1 MRKKQLLT
9 KMLLVALCLMGANGF
24 ALAEEWTPIFTQDYE
39 DSGTIATGWDNPNS
53 RLNTSQVIRS
63 GETHYG
69 KINAG
74 STNGATF
81 TYTGLTNSGIVGT
94 VYGTLEQYKIE
105 FDMAIIPVDGSKN
118 STAQTPSFT
127 IYDSSN
133 NNLCHW
139 QVTTPSYTAASNSTG
154 SFFLGS
160 AQSETATFTANTT
173 PYFYHI
179 TIVAETG
186 EATKMT
192 VKDITANTSVEYT
205 LSENFIRIGKF
216 TYTSGKTQGGL
227 CLDDLTVSMN
237 IEPYTTRA
245 SSATTAYTAI
255 KDVIMNST
263 VKNTLESL
271 KTGLDAYATN
281 DDIVADVSGYVSAI
295 ASLET
300 AVSNAQES
308 ADNFALLND
317 LIASAK
323 PAGYVAPEGAST
335 VYTANADVN
344 PADLADAVRTA
355 IITSGTAASNTDISA
370 LIVNKGFELG
380 NTLGWTIDGDPAT
393 GGSDADNNGCVV
405 TTDAI
410 GGSYTYY
417 TGWNGRNV
425 NQRIVGLPAGS
436 YKLTAKARSWTNG
449 VWRCTIALVA
459 NGGASDPVTMEGVN
473 TDLEYTFAVTGN
485 ETYVN
490 IGIAG
495 TNEASSPY
503 PNGGSWGYYCDDFTL
518 TYVGQDEVGMAKA
531 SLNEEIAA
539 ATTVKNSW
547 TPKVGTTPFKYN
559 STYYDA
565 LVTELGEAA
574 TVAASGSTTASDYTT
589 AKSELEAAKEA
600 MASSTL
606 ILPAAD
612 KYYRLYLA
620 DNGVSTG
627 KNINMLKY
635 GSGNTTITTTPYPV
649 KFVASGDN
657 YIIENPYDYY
667 IVTPKGNT
675 SAWGAYKDLVEGE
688 TMEVSANVWSV
699 IPQEDGTF
707 KMLSE
712 QASWKG
718 WNWYLGTHSTDEG
731 AMVSPYDNT
740 YPSGQREATKT
751 NWLCSEPVELTNVT
765 LSVNATAGW
774 GTFIAPYD
782 NLKPETVKAYTVANK
797 DNGRVYFEESEEDVL
812 SANTPYILST
822 EEAENVSVALK
833 GIATNGETA
842 TYTVNGLVG
851 LMTAGSVPVG
861 SYVMQYQNSNTAFYK
876 VTDSPMTGTA
886 YRCYLD
892 LDNVPA
898 KTSGARQVISF
909 NVYGDDDT
917 TGISQ
922 MENGKLRIGESVY
935 NLNGQRID
943 GSWMNSGIYIHNGR
957 KVVVK

>member
-1 MRKKQLLT
+1 MDAAVGALPTTYVGAVKAQTTALSDMTDALLT
-9 KMLLVALCLMGANGF
+9 EVDASSWTGANGTYGGV
-24 ALAEEWTPIFTQDYE
+24 AAERY
-39 DSGTIATGWDNPNS
+39 
-53 RLNTSQVIRS
+53 
-63 GETHYG
+63 
-69 KINAG
+69 
-74 STNGATF
+74 NG
-81 TYTGLTNSGIVGT
+81 
-94 VYGTLEQYKIE
+94 
-105 FDMAIIPVDGSKN
+105 
-118 STAQTPSFT
+118 
-127 IYDSSN
+127 
-133 NNLCHW
+133 
-139 QVTTPSYTAASNSTG
+139 
-154 SFFLGS
+154 
-160 AQSETATFTANTT
+160 NTT
-173 PYFYHI
+173 PYSTGKILYQTVSGLHAGYYQVKFYG
-179 TIVAETG
+179 VANVARNLTSEYYGSGIAQMYANDETQDVDVIYQ
-186 EATKMT
+186 EACSPISDTYLRTFT
-192 VKDITANTSVEYT
+192 VY
-205 LSENFIRIGKF
+205 LSEDNSSIEFGIK
-216 TYTSGKTQGGL
+216 
-227 CLDDLTVSMN
+227 N
-237 IEPYTTRA
+237 I
-245 SSATTAYTAI
+245 
-255 KDVIMNST
+255 
-263 VKNTLESL
+263 
-271 KTGLDAYATN
+271 
-281 DDIVADVSGYVSAI
+281 
-295 ASLET
+295 
-300 AVSNAQES
+300 
-308 ADNFALLND
+308 
-317 LIASAK
+317 
-323 PAGYVAPEGAST
+323 
-335 VYTANADVN
+335 
-344 PADLADAVRTA
+344 
-355 IITSGTAASNTDISA
+355 
-370 LIVNKGFELG
+370 
-380 NTLGWTIDGDPAT
+380 AT
-393 GGSDADNNGCVV
+393 GGQWYVA
-405 TTDAI
+405 
-410 GGSYTYY
+410 
-417 TGWNGRNV
+417 
-425 NQRIVGLPAGS
+425 Q
-436 YKLTAKARSWTNG
+436 
-449 VWRCTIALVA
+449 AL
-459 NGGASDPVTMEGVN
+459 S
-473 TDLEYTFAVTGN
+473 
-485 ETYVN
+485 
-490 IGIAG
+490 
-495 TNEASSPY
+495 
-503 PNGGSWGYYCDDFTL
+503 L
-518 TYVGQDEVGMAKA
+518 TYLGTSSLEIDKA
-531 SLNEEIAA
+531 ALDNEIVA

-751 NWLCSEPVELTNVT
+751 NWLCSEPVELTNVP

-822 EEAENVSVALK
+822 EEAENVSVALN

-943 GSWMNSGIYIHNGR
+943 GSWMNSGIYIHNGC